1 MQKTKIVKIQD
12 LENVRYFK
20 IRAMGVVEGLDMID
34 KIAGAAQDVMQGR
47 KVSIKDFLPELI
59 PLAAPMDAEGKRVVW
74 DGEYSLSDA
83 VASFENPIALLQL
96 ATEVLEFQQGFLE
109 GYEAFRKL
117 TKKAKDLSATLN
129 SASETK
135 SEA

>member
-12 LENVRYFK
+12 LDNVRYFK

-59 PLAAPMDAEGKRVVW
+59 PLAAPMDAEGKKVTVP
-74 DGEYSLSDA
+74 DYTLEDA
-83 VASFENPIALLQL
+83 LNEFENPIALLQL

-109 GYEAFRKL
+109 GYEVFQKL

>member
-59 PLAAPMDAEGKRVVW
+59 PLAAPMDAEGKKVTIT
-74 DGEYSLSDA
+74 DYTIDDA
-83 VASFENPIALLQL
+83 LNEFENPIALLQL

>member
-59 PLAAPMDAEGKRVVW
+59 PLAAPMDAEGKKVTIT
-74 DGEYSLSDA
+74 DYTLDDA
-83 VASFENPIALLQL
+83 LNEFENPIALLQL

-117 TKKAKDLSATLN
+117 TKTAKELSATLN

>member
-34 KIAGAAQDVMQGR
+34 KIAGAAQHVIQGR
-47 KVSIKDFLPELI
+47 KVSIKEFLPELI
-59 PLAAPMDAEGKRVVW
+59 PLAAPMDAEGKKVTIT
-74 DGEYSLSDA
+74 DYTIDDA
-83 VASFENPIALLQL
+83 LNEFENPIALLQL

-109 GYEAFRKL
+109 GYEVFRKL
-117 TKKAKDLSATLN
+117 TEKAKDLSATLN

>member
-59 PLAAPMDAEGKRVVW
+59 PLAAPMDAEGKKVTIT
-74 DGEYSLSDA
+74 DYTLDDA
-83 VASFENPIALLQL
+83 LNEFENPIALLQL

-109 GYEAFRKL
+109 EYEVFRNL
-117 TKKAKDLSATLN
+117 TKKAKDLSAILN
-129 SASETK
+129 SVSETK

>member
-59 PLAAPMDAEGKRVVW
+59 PLAMPMDTEGKKVTITNYTL
-74 DGEYSLSDA
+74 DDA
-83 VASFENPIALLQL
+83 LNEFENPIALLQL

-109 GYEAFRKL
+109 GYEVFRKL

-135 SEA
+135 SGA

>member
-12 LENVRYFK
+12 LDNVRYFK
-20 IRAMGVVEGLDMID
+20 IRAMGVVEGLDMLD

-47 KVSIKDFLPELI
+47 KVSIKDFLPDLI
-59 PLAAPMDAEGKRVVW
+59 PLAVPMDAEGKKVVW
-74 DGEYSLSDA
+74 DGAYTLNDA
-83 VASFENPIALLQL
+83 VSSFENPIALLQL

-109 GYEAFRKL
+109 GYEVFQKL
-117 TKKAKDLSATLN
+117 TKKAKDLSATLS

-135 SEA
+135 LEA

>member
-12 LENVRYFK
+12 LDNVRYFK

-59 PLAAPMDAEGKRVVW
+59 PLAAPMDTEGKKVTVP
-74 DGEYSLSDA
+74 DYTLEDA
-83 VASFENPIALLQL
+83 LNEFENPIALLQL

-109 GYEAFRKL
+109 GYEVFQKL
-117 TKKAKDLSATLN
+117 TKKAKELSATLN